1 MNTSTQSIL
10 DTTRA
15 EWLQERRRGIGGSDV
30 AAILGLSSWRTPLDV
45 YLDKTGQ
52 RVDRDEDNPAMYW
65 GRTLEPVIRQHYA
78 DTTGRNV
85 IQPNGILIHP
95 EHAFMFANVDGV
107 TEDGR
112 VFEAKTART
121 ASGWGEAGSDDVPD
135 AYALQVQHYMA
146 VTGLPVADIAVLI
159 GGSDF
164 RVYHVEADPD
174 LQADMIMEESEFW
187 QHVIEQR
194 PPEPVSFA
202 EVVQR
207 WGKSGRTGNVMATP
221 DAEAAWKKLVKLR
234 ADNKINAEFE
244 DELKAVICKALG
256 DQGDTLITS
265 TGTVLATW
273 KQSKPAMRL
282 NVARLT
288 EDHPDLVAQYREAS
302 EPTRR
307 LLIK

>member
-1 MNTSTQSIL
+1 MSTNTQSIL

-52 RVDRDEDNPAMYW
+52 RVDHDTDNPAMYW

-85 IQPNGILIHP
+85 IHPNGILTHP
-95 EHAFMFANVDGV
+95 KHDFMLANVDGL

-121 ASGWGEAGSDDVPD
+121 AQGWGEQGSDEVPD

-174 LQADMIMEESEFW
+174 LQADMIQEESEFW

-207 WGKSGRTGNVMATP
+207 WGKSGRAGNVIATP
-221 DAEAAWKKLVKLR
+221 DTEAAWKKLVKLR
-234 ADNKINAEFE
+234 ADSKINAEFE

-256 DQGDTLITS
+256 DQGDTLITP
-265 TGTVLATW
+265 TGNVLATW
-273 KQSKPAMRL
+273 KQGKSAMRL